1 MLFLHIAYHPGAQQ
15 ENSIV
20 LAGIGGDH
28 GPFRSETFHWRNHS
42 GRWVYRSGAYRY
54 LGVLTSA

>member
-1 MLFLHIAYHPGAQQ
+1 MRFVHIAYHLVVQQ

-28 GPFRSETFHWRNHS
+28 GPLRSETFHWRNHP
-42 GRWVYRSGAYRY
+42 GRWVYLSGIYRY
-54 LGVLTSA
+54 LGMSTSA